1 MLGGMISSG
10 RNSLPCSGG
19 SISDSTESDV
29 AFAANLMRVVALTGN
44 WLSSIRHVNVIV
56 SDEVVDSFRTRMIR
70 VSWASHNA
78 SAFARNRFLASL
90 SSAGLAMFPF
100 VGYTASGYG
109 NAGCGTGLSCWS
121 TFGQRSM
128 R

>member
-10 RNSLPCSGG
+10 RKICVCSGG
-19 SISDSTESDV
+19 SISDSTESEI
-29 AFAANLMRVVALTGN
+29 ALAENLIRVVALMGN
-44 WLSSIRHVNVIV
+44 WLSSIRHVHVIV
-56 SDEVVDSFRTRMIR
+56 SDEVVDSLSTRMIR
-70 VSWASHNA
+70 VSWASHKA
-78 SAFARNRFLASL
+78 SAFARNRFFTSF